1 MIESHLDLSEIH
13 SSLMS
18 SFILGMILRTSPV
31 LWVMTMLL
39 PTLSNTST
47 VSVFLV
53 SQGRAMKA

>member
-53 SQGRAMKA
+53 SQGLAMKA

>member
-13 SSLMS
+13 SSFMS
-18 SFILGMILRTSPV
+18 SFILGMIRRTSPV

>member
-18 SFILGMILRTSPV
+18 SFILGMMRRTSPV

>member
-1 MIESHLDLSEIH
+1 
-13 SSLMS
+13 MS